1 MPQGKK
7 PSRLA
12 PGNGFAHRT
21 ASTQRT
27 DHAKL
32 VTYVTNCHDMIPFD
46 HYEAR
51 IDAVRALHPE
61 MPYANVMLLR
71 LVTHLARGIQEH
83 LDQLLAAHGL
93 TSTAW
98 SVLMSIYSAPEAT
111 DNPSRV
117 SQAVCLSRPHMTRL
131 TDELVA
137 GGWVERVAS
146 TTDRRSI
153 EIRMTAAGLA
163 RVRALFPEVWKLYGH
178 LTPAGG
184 PDAASELAERLR
196 EWTRLMEQHGKESSV
211 DAEGNLA

>member
-1 MPQGKK
+1 
-7 PSRLA
+7 
-12 PGNGFAHRT
+12 
-21 ASTQRT
+21 
-27 DHAKL
+27 
-32 VTYVTNCHDMIPFD
+32 MIPFD

-51 IDAVRALHPE
+51 IDAVRALHPD

-83 LDQLLAAHGL
+83 LDQLLASHGL

-137 GGWVERVAS
+137 GGWVERVPS

-153 EIRMTAAGLA
+153 EIRMTADGLG
-163 RVRALFPEVWKLYGH
+163 RVRALFPEVWALYED

-184 PDAASELAERLR
+184 PEAVSALADCLR
-196 EWTRLMEQHGKESSV
+196 GWTRLMEQQRKDGANAQIGSPE
-211 DAEGNLA
+211 